1 MSYRTWHTY
10 GIGFC
15 VDDIETT
22 PARLLE
28 LAALDYETLLIV
40 EDYLVER
47 FEDGYKIEELTM
59 EDFCDLEGD
68 FCERDVSYVL
78 SRVIK
83 EIPVV
88 YVDDYEGTPYILYCP
103 TYPWNL
109 TENEIGLTREKLES
123 IFEKYIGVLTDDTV
137 SIDWQEVENGG

>member
-15 VDDIETT
+15 VDDIKTT

-28 LAALDYETLLIV
+28 LAALDYETLLSV
-40 EDYLVER
+40 EDYLVEC

-68 FCERDVSYVL
+68 FCERGVSYVL
-78 SRVIK
+78 SRVIE

-88 YVDDYEGTPYILYCP
+88 YVDDYNGTPYILYCP

-109 TENEIGLTREKLES
+109 TKNEIDLTREKLEE
-123 IFEKYIGVLTDDTV
+123 IFEKYISILTDDV
-137 SIDWQEVENGG
+137 VDIDWQEVENGG

>member
-1 MSYRTWHTY
+1 MSYQTWHTY

-15 VDDIETT
+15 VDDIKTT

-28 LAALDYETLLIV
+28 LAALDQQTLLDV
-40 EDYLVER
+40 ENYLSER
-47 FEDGYKIEELTM
+47 FGGGYKINELTM
-59 EDFCDLEGD
+59 EDFYDLEGD

-78 SRVIK
+78 KRVIK
-83 EIPVV
+83 EIPIV
-88 YVDDYEGTPYILYCP
+88 YADNYDCVPYILYCP

-109 TENEIGLTREKLES
+109 TESEIGLTRERVEE
-123 IFEKYIGVLTDDTV
+123 IFEKYIEILTDDTV

>member
-1 MSYRTWHTY
+1 MSYHTWHTY

-15 VDDIETT
+15 VYDIQTT

-28 LAALDYETLLIV
+28 LAALDSQTLLDV
-40 EDYLVER
+40 ENYLTER
-47 FEDGYKIEELTM
+47 FDGGYLIGELTM

-68 FCERDVSYVL
+68 FCERDISYVL
-78 SRVIK
+78 RRVIK

-109 TENEIGLTREKLES
+109 TENEIGLTREKVEG
-123 IFEKYIGVLTDDTV
+123 IFEKYIEILTDDV
-137 SIDWQEVENGG
+137 IDIDWQEVENGG